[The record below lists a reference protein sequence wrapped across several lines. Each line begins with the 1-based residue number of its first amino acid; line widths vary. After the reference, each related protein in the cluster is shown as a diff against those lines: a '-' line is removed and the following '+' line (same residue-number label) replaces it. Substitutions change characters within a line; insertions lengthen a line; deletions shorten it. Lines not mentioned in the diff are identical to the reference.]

1 MEIAPLPSNEI
12 ERLKALHEYD
22 VLDTPHEPLFD
33 GIAELAAHIC
43 DVPIALISLVDG
55 ERQWFKAAFG
65 MPNVT
70 ETPRDFSLCAYTILH
85 NEMLEVADLLQDARF
100 ADSPLAVSAPN
111 IRFYA
116 GMPLINPQGF
126 GLGSLCVIDVRPR
139 RLSDSQRDALGC
151 LSRLVISLLEQR
163 KVTRNLRR
171 SEERI
176 SRADA
181 ALGESE
187 RFLTSTLNALSQQ
200 LCVLDETGT
209 IIAVNNAWR
218 DFAIANGGRAT
229 SVSEGANYL
238 AACNAVTA
246 GGADEGRGFA
256 EGIRAVLNGERDIFE
271 IEYACHSPLQQRW
284 FIAKVARFAG
294 DGPRRAVITHS
305 DISGRKSAE
314 EQLLYQAHYDHLTNL
329 PNRLLFRDRLE
340 NALAQAQRNHRI
352 TGVLFIDLDRF
363 KVINDTLGHL
373 FGDQLILLVSQRL
386 IECLRDGDT
395 VCRLGGDEFA
405 VLLPDLMAADDANQV
420 VQKIE
425 AALAEPFILDGNDT
439 FVSASIGIAIHPGDG
454 EDADTLIRNADT
466 AMYSAKAL
474 GGNNHQFYS
483 ATMNKMAVARMRL
496 ESSLRRAL
504 ERGEFLLYYQPKL
517 GVPRGEICGAEALL
531 RWKHPER
538 GLVSPAE
545 FIPLLEETGL
555 ILPVG
560 LWVLETACAQLRVWR
575 EAGLALPSIAINLSA
590 RQFQQADLDVRI
602 RDIIAASGIAPADI
616 ELEITESMLML
627 DPQQAVA
634 MLAKLKQLGVRI
646 SVDDFGTGYSSL
658 AYLKQFPLDALKI
671 DRAFISSIT
680 DDQASQD
687 DATLALTIINLAHN
701 LKLNVVAEGVET
713 EYQAH
718 FLTRHGCDVLQGFYF
733 SRPVAPDDF
742 AQLLSE
748 PNRFTLPEAVSVV
761 PCVLLMDDHQ
771 NLQLLERALRGEGYR
786 ILNAATPDHAFAQLA
801 NHRVDMVIADQSTP
815 QLSGIEFLA
824 QVKTLYPDAIRVVHA
839 GLNDAEMIMDAV
851 NNASVHKLM
860 SNEWDL
866 DCLRNTVREALHTAA
881 A

>member
-1 MEIAPLPSNEI
+1 MEIATLPSNEI
-12 ERLKALHEYD
+12 ERLKALHEYE
-22 VLDTPHEPLFD
+22 VLDTPNEPLFD

-43 DVPIALISLVDG
+43 DVPVALISLIDG

-65 MPNVT
+65 APSGV
-70 ETPRDFSLCAYTILH
+70 ETPRNYAFCAHTILRD
-85 NEMLEVADLLQDARF
+85 EMMEVADVRQDPRF
-100 ADSPLAVSAPN
+100 ADNPLAMSEPG

-126 GLGSLCVIDVRPR
+126 GLGSLCVIDMRPR
-139 RLSDSQRDALGC
+139 RLSDSQRDALDC

-176 SRADA
+176 THVDA

-218 DFAIANGGRAT
+218 DFAIANGGRVT

-238 AACNAVTA
+238 AVCDAVTA
-246 GGADEGRGFA
+246 GRADEGPSFA
-256 EGIRAVLNGERDIFE
+256 EGIRAVLSGERDIFE

-284 FIAKVARFAG
+284 FIAKVAPFSG

-340 NALAQAQRNHRI
+340 NALAQAQRNRRI

-363 KVINDTLGHL
+363 KVVNDTLGHL

-425 AALAEPFILDGNDT
+425 AALAEPFYLDGNDT

-483 ATMNKMAVARMRL
+483 ATMNKLAVQRMRL

-517 GVPRGEICGAEALL
+517 GVRQGEICGAEALL

-560 LWVLETACAQLRVWR
+560 LWVLETACAQMRTWR

-602 RDIIAASGIAPADI
+602 RDIIAASGIAPQDI

-680 DDQASQD
+680 DDQSSQD

-713 EYQAH
+713 EYQAR
-718 FLTRHGCDVLQGFYF
+718 FLTRHDCDVLQGFYF
-733 SRPVAPDDF
+733 SRPVAPDEF
-742 AQLLSE
+742 AQLLRE
-748 PNRFTLPEAVSVV
+748 PKRFTLPEAVSVV
-761 PCVLLMDDHQ
+761 PCVLLMDDHH

-786 ILNAATPDHAFAQLA
+786 ILKATTPEHAFEQLE
-801 NHRVDMVIADQSTP
+801 NHRVDMVIADQSMP

-824 QVKTLYPDAIRVVHA
+824 QVKDLYPEAIRVVHA

-851 NNASVHKLM
+851 NNASVHKLI
-860 SNEWDL
+860 SNEWDV
-866 DCLRNTVREALHTAA
+866 DSLRNTVREALHTAA